1 MTPLLEAAVAARKAG
16 FDAPRCYHCGWCGM
30 CAGSGAKDCPLCGGE
45 GLRGAKAA
53 RERDCAHCHATG
65 LDVSDPERLIGRAFA
80 WLVDRGLLD
89 SSRHMQTWSDWNGGP
104 KLHEEHDRT
113 PTGLAAALLRLVARV
128 GGKQP

>member
-1 MTPLLEAAVAARKAG
+1 MNPLLEAAVAAREVGLVVPECEDCEGARG
-16 FDAPRCYHCGWCGM
+16 FKSSCYHNNFRPC
-30 CAGSGAKDCPLCGGE
+30 
-45 GLRGAKAA
+45 LR
-53 RERDCAHCHATG
+53 CHATG
-65 LDVSDPERLIGRAFA
+65 INPDPALLGWVAFA